1 MGQWGNCPARARDE
15 DRRRSP
21 VDGVSEILE
30 GWQKDGIQWIRFELP
45 DMHGTSRSKTIPI
58 GHAFGYAERGLNM
71 YGGTSVLDSRSDVV
85 GGTLYNE
92 ERQYADQLLFP
103 DPDTAAVVPWAD
115 RTARLICDAR
125 WYDGAA
131 LDATPRQVYR
141 RVLDRCRAMGFEP
154 VVGYEYEFYLLDPE
168 TRQRLFSGYHI
179 FNTLRN
185 AYVPTI
191 GRILELMPEIGVDI
205 ITSNCEYAGSQW
217 EINFAPGKGLEGPDH
232 AFTFKNGVKEIAR
245 DDGYLAT
252 FMSKPFADSA
262 GSGCHTHISLV
273 DTKSGKNAFGDAA
286 DPQGITDVCR
296 SFIAGQLR
304 YAKAVDALVAPTVN
318 CHRRRRK
325 HTFSPTNISWGLE
338 DRSALIRVKGGRPE
352 STHTENRGPTALSN
366 PYLVGA
372 ALLSAGL
379 AGIEQELK
387 PSAPSGDVPAEED
400 STLEPL
406 PSSLPDALGELTGEP
421 ATKEFFGEEFLKV
434 YAAMRGHELSRFAD
448 WVTDWEGQEYLELF

>member
-1 MGQWGNCPARARDE
+1 MDSVKQ
-15 DRRRSP
+15 
-21 VDGVSEILE
+21 ILE
-30 GWQKDGIQWIRFELP
+30 GWQNDGIEWVRFELP

-58 GHAFGYAERGLNM
+58 RHASGYAERGLNM
-71 YGGTSVLDSRSDVV
+71 YGGASVLDSRSDVV
-85 GGTLYNE
+85 PGTLYHE

-115 RTARLICDAR
+115 RTARFICDAS
-125 WYDGAA
+125 WYDGTS

-154 VVGYEYEFYLLDPE
+154 VTGFEYEFYLLDGE
-168 TRQRLFSGYHI
+168 TQEPLFGGTHI
-179 FNTLRN
+179 FNTVRN
-185 AYVPTI
+185 AYVPTV

-217 EINFAPGKGLEGPDH
+217 EINFAPGRGLAGPDQ

-245 DDGYLAT
+245 NDGYIAT

-262 GSGCHTHISLV
+262 GSGCHTHISLIE
-273 DTKSGKNAFGDAA
+273 TNTGENAFGDAD
-286 DPQGITDVCR
+286 DPQGINDVCR
-296 SFIAGQLR
+296 AFIAGQLR
-304 YAKAVDALVAPTVN
+304 YAKAVDAVIAPTVN

-338 DRSALIRVKGGRPE
+338 DRSALVRVKSGRPE
-352 STHTENRGPTALSN
+352 ATHTENRGPTAVSN

-379 AGIEQELK
+379 AGIDQGMK
-387 PSAPSGDVPAEED
+387 PPPPSSGAPAEENP
-400 STLEPL
+400 SLEPL
-406 PSSLPDALGELTGEP
+406 PSSLAEALDELVGEP
-421 ATKEFFGEEFLKV
+421 ATKGFFGEEFLNV
-434 YAAMRGHELSRFAD
+434 YTAMRGHELSRFAD
-448 WVTDWEGQEYLELF
+448 WVTDWERQEYLELF

>member
-1 MGQWGNCPARARDE
+1 VTDVND
-15 DRRRSP
+15 
-21 VDGVSEILE
+21 ILE
-30 GWQKDGIQWIRFELP
+30 AWQKDGIEWVRFELP
-45 DMHGTSRSKTIPI
+45 DMHGTSRSKTVPI
-58 GHAFGYAERGLNM
+58 RHAFDYALRGLNM
-71 YGGTSVLDSRSDVV
+71 YGGASVLDSRSDVV

-92 ERQYADQLLFP
+92 ERRYGDQLLFP

-125 WYDGAA
+125 WYDDTP

-141 RVLDRCRAMGFEP
+141 RALDRCRAMGYEP
-154 VVGYEYEFYLLDPE
+154 VTGFEYEFYLLNPE
-168 TRQRLFSGYHI
+168 TLEPLFGGYHI
-179 FNTLRN
+179 FNTVRN

-191 GRILELMPEIGVDI
+191 GRILEQMPQIGVDI

-217 EINFAPGKGLEGPDH
+217 EINFAPGKGLAGPDN

-245 DDGYLAT
+245 ADGYLAT

-262 GSGCHTHISLV
+262 GSGCHTHMSLV
-273 DTKSGKNAFGDAA
+273 DSKTGKNAFGDAD

-304 YAKAVDALVAPTVN
+304 YAKAVDALIAPTVN

-338 DRSALIRVKGGRPE
+338 DRSALVRVKGGEPE

-372 ALLSAGL
+372 AVLSAGL
-379 AGIEQELK
+379 AGIEQGLTPPP
-387 PSAPSGDVPAEED
+387 PSSGVPAEED
-400 STLEPL
+400 PSLEPL
-406 PSSLPDALGELTGEP
+406 PTSLPEALGELAGEP

-434 YAAMRGHELSRFAD
+434 YGAIRGHELARFAD
-448 WVTDWEGQEYLELF
+448 SVSDWERQEYLELF